1 MDAVSGSHLIRF
13 GMNESLSRLGSERN
27 RLTATRLVGKLLVG
41 KLDHA
46 RLRLND
52 SGAARPGR
60 DSAKFSKRGSAAL
73 FFFFFSL
80 HINYG
85 SAGWVPVP
93 AGCPAIHA
101 AAATAAAASAVP
113 AAS

>member
-1 MDAVSGSHLIRF
+1 MGTLRKKTFIVDAVSGSHLIKF
-13 GMNESLSRLGSERN
+13 GIYESLSRLGSERN

-73 FFFFFSL
+73 FFLFFAHQL
-80 HINYG
+80 R
-85 SAGWVPVP
+85 
-93 AGCPAIHA
+93 
-101 AAATAAAASAVP
+101 
-113 AAS
+113 